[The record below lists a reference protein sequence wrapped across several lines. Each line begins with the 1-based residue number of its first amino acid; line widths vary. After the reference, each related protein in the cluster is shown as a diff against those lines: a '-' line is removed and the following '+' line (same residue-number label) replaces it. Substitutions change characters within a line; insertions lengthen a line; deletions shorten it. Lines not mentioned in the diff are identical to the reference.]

1 LLPFSLNKIILIRK
15 AVANQRPIT
24 ASKKRRIG
32 KMGQYDNNDDE
43 DFVLSSSYQE
53 SDASESREDLYHGSV
68 SNASGEQAFKHIY
81 IAIGG
86 FLILIVLSVVLIA
99 RTYSLAEKVQLL
111 ALESKLGKLESR
123 LWSIEGEGGLSQS
136 AGPGNQLILLTER
149 LDQLEANMTARIN
162 NSRNQLI
169 LLTERLDQLEA
180 NMTARI
186 NNMANQ
192 LNTAPAKP
200 VAAATP
206 KTEAAAPAPALKKET
221 KAKIHTVK
229 QGDTLYRISRRYNLS
244 VEQLRQY
251 NKLDS
256 KASIYPGQKL
266 NIAPQ
271 K

>member
-1 LLPFSLNKIILIRK
+1 
-15 AVANQRPIT
+15 
-24 ASKKRRIG
+24 
-32 KMGQYDNNDDE
+32 MGQLENGDDK
-43 DFVLSSSYQE
+43 DFVLSSSYQG
-53 SDASESREDLYHGSV
+53 SDALESREDLYHASG
-68 SNASGEQAFKHIY
+68 SNASGERAFKPIY

-86 FLILIVLSVVLIA
+86 FLILIIISVVVIA

-111 ALESKLGKLESR
+111 ALESRLEQLENRLG
-123 LWSIEGEGGLSQS
+123 SIEGEGGLSQT
-136 AGPGNQLILLTER
+136 AGQGNP
-149 LDQLEANMTARIN
+149 
-162 NSRNQLI
+162 LI

-192 LNTAPAKP
+192 LNTNAAKPVAAAAAPAPAKP
-200 VAAATP
+200 VA
-206 KTEAAAPAPALKKET
+206 EAAAPAPALKKEA

-229 QGDTLYRISRRYNLS
+229 QGETLYRISRRYNLS

-266 NIAPQ
+266 NVTPP